1 MVETKV
7 KIKLQGHEKFP
18 LREGWLNKGLLSVE
32 KNPRIFSDQNGT
44 DILGVGSNMVKSI
57 KYWMKAFGLIE
68 DKTGTG
74 AVITPTGRIIK
85 QNDVYFENI
94 FTLWVLHSNIAKNV
108 TEATTWYMYFN
119 KCNIEEFTKEE
130 ITKFLSREISKYV
143 NGAAFSENSLK
154 SDIDI
159 LLNMYGKT
167 SVKGMDPEEKINSP
181 LSQLGLIRSSY
192 DTFIKG
198 QPDRRKI
205 SMWNVLYELTYIMQ
219 GQESVSI
226 DDIAVGN
233 NSISSIYQ
241 ISRVLINELLDELD
255 AKGYIHV
262 NRTAGLDIVY
272 KGEYF
277 PDSSVAVLKNFY
289 ENING

>member
-1 MVETKV
+1 MAETKV

-68 DKTGTG
+68 DKAGTG

-289 ENING
+289 KKH

>member
-1 MVETKV
+1 MAGTKI

-32 KNPRIFSDQNGT
+32 KNPRIFSEQNGA

-57 KYWMKAFGLIE
+57 KYWMRAFGLIE
-68 DKTGTG
+68 DKVGTG
-74 AVITPTGRIIK
+74 VIITPVGQIIK
-85 QNDVYFENI
+85 QYDVFFENV
-94 FTLWVLHSNIAKNV
+94 FTLWVLHSNIAKNI

-130 ITKFLSREISKYV
+130 ITKQIAREISKFV

-159 LLNMYGKT
+159 ILNMYGKST
-167 SVKGMDPEEKINSP
+167 VTVIDPEEKTISP
-181 LSQLGLIRSSY
+181 LSQLGLIKSSY
-192 DTFIKG
+192 DSYIKV

-205 SMWNVLYELTYIMQ
+205 SEWNVLYELTNIMQ
-219 GQESVSI
+219 GQDSVSI

-233 NSISSIYQ
+233 NGISLIYQ

-255 AKGYIHV
+255 ARGYIRV

-272 KGEYF
+272 KGDNF
-277 PDSSVAVLKNFY
+277 PNRSEDVLIDYY
-289 ENING
+289 EKH